1 MRTDL
6 KGISVF
12 VAVVDCG
19 NFAQAA
25 QSLNITRSAV
35 GKTIAR
41 LEERLSVTLFQRTT
55 RSQTLTEEG
64 EILYQQSRI
73 ALDCIREAEDA
84 IHLGKTLVQGRLRIS
99 LPVLFGQHCVAPIL
113 LAIAKSYP
121 QLKLELSFNDRQV
134 NLFEEGFDLAVRI
147 GELADSSFLQ
157 ARRLGHHG
165 MILCAS
171 THYLKTHPVPRR
183 LSELKEHPAIGYQ
196 LGGKVLNWQLRDTEG
211 KEIDFRPNTV
221 LAADDLVVITTA
233 VISDLGVAWLPDW
246 LVSKEIAQGK
256 IQQILPECTSLK
268 FAISAV
274 WLEAA
279 WMPQKIRIVIDELL
293 TKLPEQIVHI
303 PPFGTSQV
311 N

>member
-6 KGISVF
+6 KGIPVF
-12 VAVVDCG
+12 VAVVECG

-25 QSLNITRSAV
+25 QDLNITRSAV
-35 GKTIAR
+35 GKAIAR
-41 LEERLSVTLFQRTT
+41 LEERLGVTLFQRTT
-55 RSQTLTEEG
+55 RNQTLTEEG

-73 ALDCIREAEDA
+73 ALDCIREAEDV
-84 IHLGKTLVQGRLRIS
+84 IHLGKTQVKGRLRIS
-99 LPVLFGQHCVAPIL
+99 LPVLLGQRCIAPIL
-113 LAIAKSYP
+113 LTIAKSYP

-134 NLFEEGFDLAVRI
+134 NLFDEGFDLAVRI

-157 ARRLGHHG
+157 ARRLGQHG

-171 THYLKTHPVPRR
+171 AQYLKTHLVPRT
-183 LSELKEHPAIGYQ
+183 LSELQEHPAIGYQ
-196 LGGKVLNWQLRDTEG
+196 LGGKILNWQLNDMEG
-211 KEIDFRPNTV
+211 REINFRPNTV
-221 LAADDLVVITTA
+221 LAADDFVAIAAA

-246 LVSKEIAQGK
+246 LVSKEIAQGQ
-256 IQQILPECTSLK
+256 IQQILPECTSMK

-293 TKLPEQIVHI
+293 AKLPEQIFYI
-303 PPFGTSQV
+303 PACGTRAE
-311 N
+311 